1 MSEAEL
7 KRLERKR
14 ATLKA
19 KLTTTSTFFNETKV
33 NLEGYDAGARSASL
47 IEVQLRIDKLE
58 EVFIQYEEVQGQI
71 EVLTDKF
78 EEELTKR
85 EQFET
90 AFYKLVALM
99 KQLVQENQSKDEE
112 SWNGARSNQSES
124 STELRSFVDQISKN
138 LRSLEILGQPT
149 DQWDTLLVYLVTSK
163 LDTKTMR
170 EWEEKKGNEVPTFED
185 MKKFLRTK
193 SDLLETLDLNKNI
206 EKQKPQSQK
215 TRAYLATAAS
225 KCPLCQQEH
234 QLFNCSK
241 FLTLSPQQRVDRN
254 I

>member
-47 IEVQLRIDKLE
+47 IEVQLRIGKLE

-112 SWNGARSNQSES
+112 S
-124 STELRSFVDQISKN
+124 
-138 LRSLEILGQPT
+138 
-149 DQWDTLLVYLVTSK
+149 
-163 LDTKTMR
+163 
-170 EWEEKKGNEVPTFED
+170 
-185 MKKFLRTK
+185 
-193 SDLLETLDLNKNI
+193 
-206 EKQKPQSQK
+206 
-215 TRAYLATAAS
+215 
-225 KCPLCQQEH
+225 
-234 QLFNCSK
+234 
-241 FLTLSPQQRVDRN
+241 
-254 I
+254 